1 MGSYSSVHSKIRNL
15 IECNVSAARKNI
27 EEALNNYKEASN
39 GENIGV
45 YAYSAISDNPSDKSF
60 EQFPVILDWDNVRL
74 RSYNKNMA
82 FPNISKWHVSG
93 SLI

>member
-1 MGSYSSVHSKIRNL
+1 MFQPP
-15 IECNVSAARKNI
+15 EKNI

-45 YAYSAISDNPSDKSF
+45 YAYSVVSDNPNDKPS
-60 EQFPVILDWDNVRL
+60 EQFPVILEWDNVRL
-74 RSYNKNMA
+74 RLYNKNIA

-93 SLI
+93 GLI